1 MRRNEFYT
9 DDKKIIDEILDRT
22 EVGYLGLITFDN
34 QPRVV
39 PVDFVRIEDIVY
51 FHGAS
56 EGEKFESLR
65 GSDKVTFHVSI
76 SLAVIPSYW
85 ISVKSAGGAT
95 HFFKS
100 VQIDG
105 RAFMVEDLKEKAKI
119 LQKLMEKY
127 QPEGGFKEIT
137 PDDKM
142 YTNLLRV
149 TAVTGIKPERVNAK
163 IKVGQNYPVERRRE
177 LINKLL
183 ERGREIDKVT
193 AEAIRETF
201 NGGN

>member
-1 MRRNEFYT
+1 MRRDEFFT
-9 DDKKIIDEILDRT
+9 DEKKIIDEILDT
-22 EVGYLGLITFDN
+22 VEVGYLGFNTPDG

-39 PVDFVRIEDIVY
+39 PVNFVRVGETVY

-56 EGEKFESLR
+56 EGEKFESLKV
-65 GSDKVTFHVSI
+65 SDRVTFHANI
-76 SLAVIPSYW
+76 PLAVIPSYW

-105 RAFMVEDLKEKAKI
+105 RAFTVGDLNEKADI

-142 YTNLLRV
+142 YTNLLSR
-149 TAVTGIKPERVNAK
+149 TAVTGIKPEQTTAK
-163 IKVGQNYPVERRRE
+163 IKVGQNYPEARRRE
-177 LINKLL
+177 LVEKL
-183 ERGREIDKVT
+183 EARGREIDKIT
-193 AEAIRETF
+193 AEAVRETL
-201 NGGN
+201 NGGK